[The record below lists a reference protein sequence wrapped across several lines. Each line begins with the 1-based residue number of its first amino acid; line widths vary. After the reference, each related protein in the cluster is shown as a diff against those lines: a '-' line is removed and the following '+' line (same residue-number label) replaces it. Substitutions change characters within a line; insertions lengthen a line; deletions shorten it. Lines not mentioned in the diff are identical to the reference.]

1 MMNRMILG
9 VHVIIP
15 CLLQLLQVKTA
26 AVVNLS
32 KVVKHVYHFTLEGFD
47 GKLNSL
53 KLAKRVY
60 SLAEDENETVRGA
73 LAMVVTDMAPILQKD
88 DCITL
93 LMPAILLLF
102 KDISAEVRLNIISS
116 LDPLNETIGVDLLS
130 QSLYPSIVDLANDGK
145 WR

>member
-1 MMNRMILG
+1 M
-9 VHVIIP
+9 
-15 CLLQLLQVKTA
+15 KTA

-32 KVVKHVYHFTLEGFD
+32 KVVKPIHYVSIEEFD
-47 GKLNSL
+47 GKFHSL

-60 SLAEDENETVRGA
+60 ALAEDDNETVRGA
-73 LAMVVTDMAPILQKD
+73 LAMVVTDMAPTLQRD
-88 DCITL
+88 DCISL
-93 LMPAILLLF
+93 LMPAVLLLF